1 MLWRE
6 EIVLVNHSRASDLRA
21 SAAPSAIGMTELNRL
36 QEQLDELRARLS
48 GDDQPTASVE
58 LDPVESLRLVR
69 EILRSRRRRNDVFG
83 EELFGE
89 PAWDLL
95 LELYAAQLMQQRI
108 SVSSA
113 CIASAVPAT
122 TALRWIEKLEKEG
135 WIGREGDPLDRR
147 RYWVFLK
154 DQGISAMRTYLE
166 RMAVRPTDTAR

>member
-1 MLWRE
+1 MD
-6 EIVLVNHSRASDLRA
+6 HSRASDLRA
-21 SAAPSAIGMTELNRL
+21 STAPGAIGITELNQL
-36 QEQLDELRARLS
+36 QEQLDQLRARLS
-48 GDDQPTASVE
+48 ADEQAGTGPE

-69 EILRSRRRRNDVFG
+69 EILRSRRRRNEVFG
-83 EELFGE
+83 DDLFGE

-95 LELYAAQLMQQRI
+95 LELYAAEITQQRV

-113 CIASAVPAT
+113 CIASAVPPT

-154 DQGISAMRTYLE
+154 EQGIVAMRKYLE
-166 RMAVRPTDTAR
+166 RMAVRPTDMAR

>member
-1 MLWRE
+1 MD
-6 EIVLVNHSRASDLRA
+6 HSRASDLRA
-21 SAAPSAIGMTELNRL
+21 SAGPGAIGITELNQL
-36 QEQLDELRARLS
+36 QEQLDQLRARLS
-48 GDDQPTASVE
+48 ADELSTTCVE

-83 EELFGE
+83 EDLFGE

-95 LELYAAQLMQQRI
+95 LELYAAEITQQRVSI
-108 SVSSA
+108 SSA
-113 CIASAVPAT
+113 CIASAVPPT

-154 DQGISAMRTYLE
+154 EQGIAAMRKYLE
-166 RMAVRPTDTAR
+166 RMAVRPTETAR